1 MKIKL
6 NEIPE
11 DGRNYEFT
19 RESGELNLIL
29 SDLIGD
35 ESFKIDF
42 FIKPLNTKDFILTG
56 QIRTRT
62 EESCSRCGDSFKFPL
77 SKKIKEI
84 LIPKQELDRTGKYI
98 KSSVAVSESD
108 DNDAAVVEYENN
120 QFNVGDFLHETI
132 AIDIPLAPMPE
143 TKANGDCVLC
153 DKPANKSPLIYDE
166 NLSAEKKQNPF
177 DSLKNIKLN

>member
-11 DGRNYEFT
+11 DGRSYVFT
-19 RESGELNLIL
+19 RESAELNLAL
-29 SDLIGD
+29 ADVIGN
-35 ESFKIDF
+35 ESFDIQL
-42 FIKPLNTKDFILTG
+42 FIKPLNMKDFVLTG
-56 QIRTRT
+56 HIKTRT

-98 KSSVAVSESD
+98 KSSVAVSED
-108 DNDAAVVEYENN
+108 DHNDAAVVEYSNN
-120 QFNVGDFLHETI
+120 QFDFGEYLHEAI
-132 AIDIPLAPMPE
+132 AIDVPFAPMPE
-143 TKANGDCVLC
+143 TKPNGDCILC
-153 DKPANKSPLIYDE
+153 DRPANKSELIYDE
-166 NLSAEKKQNPF
+166 KLSVEEKISPF